1 MSPVKLTMHPIVSF
15 NLDTIGFFLF
25 FKIILKSSFVKF
37 KVKVASDKFWLE
49 LCKINV
55 DTKLRNVIF
64 KLFSAKCP

>member
-25 FKIILKSSFVKF
+25 FKIILKF